1 MISFPASKIWPN
13 IALQLPIPGTVPPVN
28 GPVKHI
34 HMRCDAHAKYVFR
47 HIHMYKV
54 IHLIYIS

>member
-1 MISFPASKIWPN
+1 
-13 IALQLPIPGTVPPVN
+13 LPIPWIPGTVPPVN